1 MPHTAKEEMVR
12 GPLLLMAGIGLFGL
26 LDANS
31 KLLAGDFA
39 AAQAVFLRHA
49 VLLGLLLALRGSFG
63 WPGGPLL
70 TTHPLLHGVR
80 ACTMLTA
87 GLSFYVA
94 VRYLSLADAYLIFFT
109 APFMTL
115 LLARVFLK
123 ERVPRAAWLWS
134 GVGFSGVMIALA
146 PQLGEGGSLLGF
158 SCALLGT
165 VAYALNIT
173 LNRSLRAEP
182 GIARLV
188 FWPSLFGVL
197 ATGPFAAWH
206 WAAPSAIEW
215 VQLLLN
221 GVLAGGA
228 TILLALALR
237 HGSPARL
244 APGELIARPH
254 SVTLDLLI
262 FGNRPGIEV
271 FLGGAVVVLAC
282 VMSERAVLRVR
293 QGISA
298 GKR

>member
-1 MPHTAKEEMVR
+1 MVR

-31 KLLAGDFA
+31 KLLAGDFS

-49 VLLGLLLALRGSFG
+49 VLLVLLLGLRGAVG
-63 WPGGPLL
+63 WPGGPLR
-70 TTHPLLHGVR
+70 TAHPWLHGLR

-87 GLSFYVA
+87 GLTFYVA

-115 LLARVFLK
+115 ILARVFLK
-123 ERVPRAAWLWS
+123 ENVPRAAWLWS
-134 GVGFSGVMIALA
+134 GVGFGGVMIALA
-146 PQLGEGGSLLGF
+146 PQLGEGGSLYGF
-158 SCALLGT
+158 ACALLGT
-165 VAYALNIT
+165 VAYAANIT

-197 ATGPFAAWH
+197 ATGPFAATY

-215 VQLLLN
+215 VQLLVN
-221 GVLAGGA
+221 GLLAGGA

-237 HGSPARL
+237 HSSPARL
-244 APGELIARPH
+244 APFEFIALPL
-254 SVTLDLLI
+254 SVTLDLMV
-262 FGNRPGIEV
+262 FGNAPGIEV
-271 FLGGAVVVLAC
+271 ILGGVVVVLAC
-282 VMSERAVLRVR
+282 VMSERAVSRAR
-293 QGISA
+293 HGISP
-298 GKR
+298 GKK